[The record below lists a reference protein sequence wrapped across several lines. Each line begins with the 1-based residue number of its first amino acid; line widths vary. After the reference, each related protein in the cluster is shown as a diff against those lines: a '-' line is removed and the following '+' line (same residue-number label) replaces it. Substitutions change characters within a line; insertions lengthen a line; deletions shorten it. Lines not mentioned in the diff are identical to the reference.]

1 MRPERSRGR
10 TKGNQDDHR
19 PDAAHAAPPRGRLL
33 VGAGPRDD
41 TATGLVWFSL
51 EVAAQEILQDQ
62 QDRLR
67 QAGAPAVA
75 IENGIET
82 ADPWGTKV
90 RLIKV

>member
-1 MRPERSRGR
+1 MVPGTRPAGSPSWRTRQRKRSL
-10 TKGNQDDHR
+10 
-19 PDAAHAAPPRGRLL
+19 A
-33 VGAGPRDD
+33 GAGPRDD
-41 TATGLVWFSL
+41 TAAGLVWFSL
-51 EVAAQEILQDQ
+51 EVAAQEILQAQ

-90 RLIKV
+90 QLIKV